1 MQQVVQ
7 MRHGTLA
14 AAVIVVLSLGLGYA
28 VATQLDAVLAIS
40 FHDKKVPD
48 ESGYRPPA
56 DVRFPAIHPIT
67 EITLPAD
74 ALAEER
80 YRRAAEALATAI
92 EARTGTRPAIAAPA
106 PGEVGTAPAPG
117 EVGTAPAPG
126 NAGTAVPAPGEAGT
140 APAPGNAGTAP
151 AGRRIT
157 IGTATADAA
166 PRPAPPADP
175 QAFTVAPYELGGQ
188 THVAIA
194 GGSPRG
200 EIYGMYH
207 LADALWSGAEEAE
220 VFAARTVAPVL
231 PLRFVDPGAVG
242 VLRDPST
249 WDPTDYSHNLRTFV
263 HAIKDEPPYVDD
275 ALFEEIA
282 VDLDAYLQRM
292 LAYGNGGVV
301 FGGFL
306 EFVDF
311 DRVGSGTEVYAAD
324 SPYRRR
330 HDAMRRHFGRLFQ
343 IAKRLGMDVV
353 LVTDMV
359 ALTGPLEDYFQRR
372 FGGVD
377 VSNPALWEVYRLGL
391 EELFAAFPELDG
403 IMIRIGEAGAI
414 YNVSARNYYSALHV
428 RTDEAVRT
436 MLQSFLDVAAPRGKR
451 VYFRTWSVGVGKIGD
466 MHTNPAT
473 YERILTPLQAPN
485 LVVSTKLIAGDYDS
499 YLPLNPTLLTGA
511 HARLVELQARREFEA
526 FNAFPDYMGPQHQ
539 VALQTFRAGNPNIV
553 GSYMWTQSGGPHHA
567 GPMNLYP
574 FYGFWLP
581 IDANVYATSRLAWDP
596 DADLGAITHAWVR
609 QRFGTDPE
617 VVRAITEI
625 LYRSREAV
633 QKGFYIGPYA
643 RRQVRALGLEPPPMM
658 WIFKWDIVA
667 GDSASLASIYFTARD
682 ELEAA
687 IAEGFEAVEV
697 VRGMRDLAAR
707 IDPGRVSD
715 PALLAKLVESLE
727 YEIDLFTTL
736 AWYRRLFLRYY
747 QWIDTGSAEAW
758 RDWQEAHARFLE
770 QRDRHVGR
778 YGKDLDFPA
787 FNFFASDTGLAH
799 ATRAEPMAWVAR
811 GLLGVLVILFV
822 AGGLV
827 ARRAPS
833 RAPWPFGRRGLVAL
847 LRAWAAPFRGP
858 PDQELRA
865 SDVAVVLG
873 AYVLLGLGQLVLS
886 SLLSPAHA
894 VVVAVVGLAFAGAPL
909 LVCRGQARA
918 AWLTAATAAGFLPTA
933 LFLAASAWR
942 GPGRVGFL
950 FWTSTGFRMIF
961 VTALAA
967 AIVWGLFVLY
977 AVARTWM
984 RQRPAQAL
992 GSIAIAIGAALAG
1005 LGALPATLGLER
1017 ALTLINDEMA
1027 VLPLGLSRIL
1037 GLTTHL
1043 GIPLELPKYLMLAG
1057 AVLALLGLIGDVLGR
1072 RRA

>member
-1 MQQVVQ
+1 MQQVVP
-7 MRHGTLA
+7 MRRGALA
-14 AAVIVVLSLGLGYA
+14 AAVIIVLGLGLGYA
-28 VATQLDAVLAIS
+28 VATRLDAVLAIS
-40 FHDKKVPD
+40 FHEKKIPD

-56 DVRFPAIHPIT
+56 EVRFPVITPVTAIV
-67 EITLPAD
+67 LPSTTQSQ
-74 ALAEER
+74 ER
-80 YRRAAEALATAI
+80 HRRAAEALAAAI
-92 EARTGTRPAIAAPA
+92 EARTGTRPAIAVAPA
-106 PGEVGTAPAPG
+106 REPG
-117 EVGTAPAPG
+117 
-126 NAGTAVPAPGEAGT
+126 AVPAGEPGG
-140 APAPGNAGTAP
+140 APGAGP
-151 AGRRIT
+151 AGRLIT
-157 IGTATADAA
+157 IGTATPEVSPQAA
-166 PRPAPPADP
+166 TPADP
-175 QAFTVAPYELGGQ
+175 QSFTVAPYELAGQ
-188 THVAIA
+188 AHVAIV
-194 GGSPRG
+194 GGSARG
-200 EIYGMYH
+200 EIYGMHH

-220 VFAARTVAPVL
+220 VFAGRTVSPAL

-263 HAIKDEPPYVDD
+263 HAIKNEPPYVDE
-275 ALFEEIA
+275 ALFEEIM

-292 LAYGNGGVV
+292 VAYGNGGVV

-306 EFVDF
+306 EFIDF
-311 DRVGSGTEVYAAD
+311 DRVGNGTEIYPAD
-324 SPYRRR
+324 SLWRRR
-330 HDAMRRHFGRLFQ
+330 HEAMRRHFGRMFQ
-343 IAKRLGMDVV
+343 IAKRLDMEVV

-359 ALTGPLEDYFQRR
+359 ALTPPLEEYFQRR

-391 EELFAAFPELDG
+391 EELFEAMPELDG

-414 YNVSARNYYSALHV
+414 YNVSGGRTYYSALHV

-436 MLQSFLDVAAPRGKR
+436 MLTTFLDVAGSRGKR

-466 MHTNPAT
+466 MHTNPVT
-473 YERILTPLQAPN
+473 YERILGPLDAPN

-511 HARLVELQARREFEA
+511 HARLVEMQARREFEA

-539 VALQTFRAGNPNIV
+539 VALQTFRAGNPHIV

-567 GPMNLYP
+567 GPMSLYP

-596 DADLGAITHAWVR
+596 DADIGAITHAWVR
-609 QRFGTDPE
+609 QRFGTDAE

-633 QKGFYIGPYA
+633 MKGFYIGPYA

-667 GDSASLASIYFTARD
+667 GDSASLASIYFTARE
-682 ELEAA
+682 ELDAA

-697 VRGMRDLAAR
+697 ARGMRERAAG

-715 PALLAKLVESLE
+715 PALLAKLIESLE
-727 YEIDLFTTL
+727 YEIDLFETL

-747 QWIDTGSAEAW
+747 QWVDTGSAEA
-758 RDWQEAHARFLE
+758 RGDWQEAHARFLE
-770 QRDRHVGR
+770 QRDRHVAR
-778 YGKDLDFPA
+778 YGKNLDFPA

-799 ATRAEPMAWVAR
+799 ADRAQPMAWVAR
-811 GLLGVLVILFV
+811 GLLAVLLILFV
-822 AGGLV
+822 AGG
-827 ARRAPS
+827 AIAGRAS
-833 RAPWPFGRRGLVAL
+833 RTASWPGARGLVAL
-847 LRAWAAPFRGP
+847 LRAWATPFRGTP
-858 PDQELRA
+858 AGETRA

-873 AYVLLGLGQLVLS
+873 AYALLGTCQLVLS

-894 VVVAVVGLAFAGAPL
+894 VVVAVVGVAYAGAPL
-909 LVCRGQARA
+909 LLCRGQARA
-918 AWLTAATAAGFLPTA
+918 AWLTAATASGFLPTA
-933 LFLAASAWR
+933 LFLVMSAWR

-950 FWTSTGFRMIF
+950 FWTSTGFRIVF

-984 RQRPAQAL
+984 GQRPARAL
-992 GSIAIAIGAALAG
+992 GSIAIAIGAALVG
-1005 LGALPATLGLER
+1005 LGALPAMLGLER
-1017 ALTLINDEMA
+1017 ALTLINDQMA

-1043 GIPLELPKYLMLAG
+1043 GIPLGLPMYLMLAG
-1057 AVLALLGLIGDVLGR
+1057 AVLVLLGLLGHVLGR
-1072 RRA
+1072 PGAQGRGVDRDRAEGAAAARA

>member
-1 MQQVVQ
+1 MVQVVQ
-7 MRHGTLA
+7 TRRGTLA
-14 AAVIVVLSLGLGYA
+14 AAAILVLSLGLGYA
-28 VATQLDAVLAIS
+28 VATRLDAVLAIS
-40 FHDKKVPD
+40 FHGKKIPD

-56 DVRFPAIHPIT
+56 EVRFPAIEPVAAIA
-67 EITLPAD
+67 LPAD
-74 ALAEER
+74 ALSQER
-80 YRRAAEALATAI
+80 YRRAAEALAAAI
-92 EARTGTRPAIAAPA
+92 EARAGKRPAIAAPGA
-106 PGEVGTAPAPG
+106 E
-117 EVGTAPAPG
+117 
-126 NAGTAVPAPGEAGT
+126 AV
-140 APAPGNAGTAP
+140 
-151 AGRRIT
+151 GRRIT
-157 IGTATADAA
+157 IGAATTDAA
-166 PRPAPPADP
+166 PPPVAPADR
-175 QAFTVAPYELGGQ
+175 QAFTVAPYEAGGQ
-188 THVAIA
+188 AHVAIA
-194 GGSPRG
+194 GGSARG

-220 VFAARTVAPVL
+220 VFAARTVAPAL

-249 WDPTDYSHNLRTFV
+249 WDAADYSHNMRTFV
-263 HAIKDEPPYVDD
+263 HAIKDEPPYVDE
-275 ALFEEIA
+275 ALFEEIV

-292 LAYGNGGVV
+292 VAYGNGGVV

-306 EFVDF
+306 EFVNF
-311 DRVGSGTEVYAAD
+311 DRVGNGTEIYAAD

-330 HDAMRRHFGRLFQ
+330 HEAMRQHFGRLFQ
-343 IAKRLGMDVV
+343 IAKRLDMEVV
-353 LVTDMV
+353 LATDMV
-359 ALTGPLEDYFQRR
+359 ALTRPLEEYFQRR

-377 VSNPALWEVYRLGL
+377 VSNPALWEVYRAGL
-391 EELFAAFPELDG
+391 EELFETMPGLDG

-436 MLQSFLDVAAPRGKR
+436 MLKAFLSIGAMRNKR
-451 VYFRTWSVGVGKIGD
+451 VYFRTWSVGVGNIGD
-466 MHTNPAT
+466 MHTNPLT
-473 YERILTPLQAPN
+473 YQRILAPLDQPN

-499 YLPLNPTLLTGA
+499 YLQLNPTLLTGA
-511 HARLVELQARREFEA
+511 QARLVELQARREFEA
-526 FNAFPDYMGPQHQ
+526 FNAFPNYMGPQHQ
-539 VALQTFRAGNPNIV
+539 VALQTFRAGNPNIA
-553 GSYMWTQSGGPHHA
+553 GSYMWTQTGGPHHA
-567 GPMNLYP
+567 GPMSLYP
-574 FYGFWLP
+574 FHGFWLP

-609 QRFGTDPE
+609 QRFGTDAE

-633 QKGFYIGPYA
+633 LKGFYIGPYA

-658 WIFKWDIVA
+658 WIFKWDILA

-682 ELEAA
+682 ELDAA

-697 VRGMRDLAAR
+697 AQGMRELAAR
-707 IDPGRVSD
+707 IDPARVSD
-715 PALLAKLVESLE
+715 PALLAGLIESLE

-747 QWIDTGSAEAW
+747 QWIDTGSAESR

-770 QRDRHVGR
+770 QRDRHVAR
-778 YGKDLDFPA
+778 YGTDLDFPA

-799 ATRAEPMAWVAR
+799 ATRAEPLAWLAR
-811 GLLGVLVILFV
+811 GLLGMLVILFV

-833 RAPWPFGRRGLVAL
+833 RPGRRGLIAL
-847 LRAWAAPFRGP
+847 LRAWAVPFRGP
-858 PDQELRA
+858 PQHELRA

-873 AYVLLGLGQLVLS
+873 ALVLLGLGQLVLS

-894 VVVAVVGLAFAGAPL
+894 VVVAVVGAGFAGAPL

-950 FWTSTGFRMIF
+950 FWTSTEFRLIF

-984 RQRPAQAL
+984 GQRPAQAL
-992 GSIAIAIGAALAG
+992 GSVALAVGAALVG
-1005 LGALPATLGLER
+1005 LGALPALLGLER
-1017 ALTLINDEMA
+1017 ALTLINDQMA

-1043 GIPLELPKYLMLAG
+1043 GIPLGLPVYLMLAG
-1057 AVLALLGLIGDVLGR
+1057 GALVLLGLLGHVFGR

>member
-1 MQQVVQ
+1 MEQVVP
-7 MRHGTLA
+7 MRRGALA
-14 AAVIVVLSLGLGYA
+14 AAVIIVLGLGLGYA
-28 VATQLDAVLAIS
+28 VATRLDAVLAIS

-56 DVRFPAIHPIT
+56 EVRFPAITPVIA
-67 EITLPAD
+67 IALPGGAQSQ
-74 ALAEER
+74 ER
-80 YRRAAEALATAI
+80 YRQAAEALAAAI
-92 EARTGTRPAIAAPA
+92 EARTGTRPAITIAPA
-106 PGEVGTAPAPG
+106 REPGGEPG
-117 EVGTAPAPG
+117 V
-126 NAGTAVPAPGEAGT
+126 V
-140 APAPGNAGTAP
+140 P
-151 AGRRIT
+151 AGRLIT
-157 IGTATADAA
+157 IGTAT
-166 PRPAPPADP
+166 PEVSPEPATPADP
-175 QAFTVAPYELGGQ
+175 QSFTVAPYELGGQ
-188 THVAIA
+188 AHVAIV

-200 EIYGMYH
+200 EIYGMHH
-207 LADALWSGAEEAE
+207 LADALWSGAEETD
-220 VFAARTVAPVL
+220 VFAARTVSPAL

-263 HAIKDEPPYVDD
+263 HAIKNEPPYVDE

-292 LAYGNGGVV
+292 VAYGNGGVV

-306 EFVDF
+306 ELVDF
-311 DRVGSGTEVYAAD
+311 DRVGDGTEVYAEH
-324 SPYRRR
+324 SPYRQR
-330 HDAMRRHFGRLFQ
+330 HAAMRRHFGRLFQ
-343 IAKRLGMDVV
+343 IAKRLDMEVV

-359 ALTGPLEDYFQRR
+359 ALTPALEHYFQRR

-377 VSNPALWEVYRLGL
+377 VANPELWEVYRLGL
-391 EELFAAFPELDG
+391 EELFEAMPELDG

-414 YNVSARNYYSALHV
+414 YNVSGGRTYYSALHV

-451 VYFRTWSVGVGKIGD
+451 VFFRTWSVGVGKIGD

-473 YERILTPLQAPN
+473 YERILTPLDAPN

-511 HARLVELQARREFEA
+511 QARLVELQARREFEA

-539 VALQTFRAGNPNIV
+539 VALQTFRAGNPHIV

-567 GPMNLYP
+567 GPMSLYP

-609 QRFGTDPE
+609 QRFGTDAE

-625 LYRSREAV
+625 LYRSRVAV

-667 GDSASLASIYFTARD
+667 GDSASLGSIYFTARE
-682 ELEAA
+682 ELDAA

-697 VRGMRDLAAR
+697 ARGMRELAAG
-707 IDPGRVSD
+707 IDPGQVSD

-727 YEIDLFTTL
+727 YEIDLFATL

-747 QWIDTGSAEAW
+747 EWIDTGSAEA
-758 RDWQEAHARFLE
+758 RAEWQEAHAGFLE
-770 QRDRHVGR
+770 QRGRHVAR

-787 FNFFASDTGLAH
+787 FNFFAADTGLAH

-811 GLLGVLVILFV
+811 GLLAVLLILFV
-822 AGGLV
+822 AGGVV
-827 ARRAPS
+827 ARRAS
-833 RAPWPFGRRGLVAL
+833 LASWPLGRRGLLAL
-847 LRAWAAPFRGP
+847 LRAWTTPFRGP
-858 PDQELRA
+858 PAEVLSA

-873 AYVLLGLGQLVLS
+873 AYALLGLGQLVLS

-894 VVVAVVGLAFAGAPL
+894 VVVAVVGVAFAGAPL
-909 LVCRGQARA
+909 LLCRGQERA

-933 LFLAASAWR
+933 LFLAMSAWH

-950 FWTSTGFRMIF
+950 FWTSTGFRILF

-984 RQRPAQAL
+984 QQRPAQAL
-992 GSIAIAIGAALAG
+992 GALAFALGAALAG
-1005 LGALPATLGLER
+1005 LGALPAVLGLER

-1037 GLTTHL
+1037 GLATHL
-1043 GIPLELPKYLMLAG
+1043 GIPLALPMYLMLAG
-1057 AVLALLGLIGDVLGR
+1057 AVLALLGLVGHVLGQP
-1072 RRA
+1072 RARARGAAAVRA